1 MYLLIDV
8 GGTKTLIAIADK
20 RGKVLHSLKFPT
32 IRDQKLFTKNLIQQI
47 RSNFALSDITAIGV
61 AMPGII
67 KKNIAVEMGNL
78 PWKNFDLASILKQ
91 EFGMN
96 AYIENDANLAA
107 LAEAQRQTGRSIYLT
122 FSTGIGGGIIDDGQL
137 SPRHKDFEPGHNI
150 YQLGD
155 QTAEWED
162 LAAAKTFHDKY
173 NMNVQDITEDNFWNT
188 EAPEAIAIGLIPIIQ
203 SLKPDRIIFGG
214 PLGFELNR
222 YRTPLR
228 KLLKAKLGKSP
239 LPRLFVAKFGNFS
252 VIQGCYLYAKAK
264 STRK

>member
-1 MYLLIDV
+1 
-8 GGTKTLIAIADK
+8 
-20 RGKVLHSLKFPT
+20 
-32 IRDQKLFTKNLIQQI
+32 
-47 RSNFALSDITAIGV
+47 
-61 AMPGII
+61 
-67 KKNIAVEMGNL
+67 
-78 PWKNFDLASILKQ
+78 
-91 EFGMN
+91 
-96 AYIENDANLAA
+96 
-107 LAEAQRQTGRSIYLT
+107 
-122 FSTGIGGGIIDDGQL
+122 
-137 SPRHKDFEPGHNI
+137 
-150 YQLGD
+150 
-155 QTAEWED
+155 
-162 LAAAKTFHDKY
+162 
-173 NMNVQDITEDNFWNT
+173 MNVQDITEDNFWST